1 MFLNGSLE
9 NFSVADILQLL
20 SFSRQSGALYVQG
33 EVGGVLYLEDGDV
46 YFARRDS
53 DWPLKDTLF
62 ANGVDESDWN
72 GAVDQSGASNAVGE
86 ALVTRQAIDQDLLAY
101 VVHQQ
106 LSDTLFDLFRMPR
119 RGTFDFRVAER
130 HEIGPV
136 QRYKVD
142 ALIDDTRRRVD
153 DWSSISEFISSPS
166 AMVSVVAELPAPTVE
181 LSLDGT
187 QWELLLL
194 AARRDRST
202 LTEMASVLGRTDAEV
217 ARALDGLI
225 RAGLVTT
232 LEMTGDALAGGT
244 PAPVHDIEPP
254 SPVLAANLSDPI
266 DDTQSLFD
274 QAELISESAEDDES
288 TGAEDAPPEG
298 LEETTLE
305 EASAA
310 LEWLEQKVGDA
321 APEGL
326 EEAGPDDASVA
337 SEWLEQKLETWD
349 DGTSLADVSDVG
361 APGDSGAEVGSW
373 WQEPP
378 DQETAATSWE
388 AAGPPA
394 EPVDPLSAEWPLGQG
409 DAPATPAAGDEDL
422 GDSIWGE
429 ASDDG
434 EAADA
439 TEVEDAPAAD
449 AAPGALEL
457 EGEASLWDTPD
468 ASESLWTPPAE
479 EGEELLRHAGLNDD
493 SPSWYPTP
501 GSVAPDAPDTPGSPG
516 ASLLDAP
523 DAPELPGT
531 PLSEASESEASESEG
546 SDEERGSKEDAVGSE
561 PEQREGALGFRT
573 VALQELRDLA
583 GVAAPPAR
591 VPGASKQGA
600 EAPEAPPQPPP
611 APKIR
616 ALKRLI
622 AAVRGL

>member
-72 GAVDQSGASNAVGE
+72 GAVDQSGASDAVGE

-142 ALIDDTRRRVD
+142 ALIEDTRRRVD

-166 AMVSVVAELPAPTVE
+166 AMVSVVEELPAPTVE

-202 LTEMASVLGRTDAEV
+202 LTEMASALGRTDAEV

-225 RAGLVTT
+225 RAGLLTT

-254 SPVLAANLSDPI
+254 SPVLAANLSEPI
-266 DDTQSLFD
+266 DDTSLFD
-274 QAELISESAEDDES
+274 HAELISEAAGDDPGL
-288 TGAEDAPPEG
+288 GAEAGLEG
-298 LEETTLE
+298 FEETTPE
-305 EASAA
+305 EALAA
-310 LEWLEQKVGDA
+310 SEWLEQKVGDA

-337 SEWLEQKLETWD
+337 AEWLEDKVETWD

-361 APGDSGAEVGSW
+361 APGDSGAGVGSW
-373 WQEPP
+373 WQEQPGE
-378 DQETAATSWE
+378 ETAATPWE

-394 EPVDPLSAEWPLGQG
+394 VPEDPLSAEWPLGQG
-409 DAPATPAAGDEDL
+409 DAPATPAADDEDL

-429 ASDDG
+429 TSDDG
-434 EAADA
+434 EPADA
-439 TEVEDAPAAD
+439 TEVVGGPTED
-449 AAPGALEL
+449 AAPRAPQL
-457 EGEASLWDTPD
+457 EGEASLWDAPD
-468 ASESLWTPPAE
+468 ASESIWTPPAA
-479 EGEELLRHAGLNDD
+479 EGEEPLRHAGLNDD
-493 SPSWYPTP
+493 SPSWYPRP
-501 GSVAPDAPDTPGSPG
+501 GSVAPDAPDAPGSPG
-516 ASLLDAP
+516 DPLLDAP
-523 DAPELPGT
+523 EPPRLPVD
-531 PLSEASESEASESEG
+531 PLSEASESEV
-546 SDEERGSKEDAVGSE
+546 SDEERVPEEGAGGSE

-591 VPGASKQGA
+591 VPGASKQGP
-600 EAPEAPPQPPP
+600 EASEAPPQPPP

>member
-72 GAVDQSGASNAVGE
+72 GAVDQSDGRDAVGE
-86 ALVTRQAIDQDLLAY
+86 ALITRQAIDQDLLAY

-119 RGTFDFRVAER
+119 RGTFDFRVDER

-166 AMVSVVAELPAPTVE
+166 AMVSVVAQLPAPTVE

-202 LTEMASVLGRTDAEV
+202 LTEMASALSRTDAEV

-225 RAGLVTT
+225 RAGLLTT

-254 SPVLAANLSDPI
+254 SPVLAANLSEPI
-266 DDTQSLFD
+266 DDTSLFD
-274 QAELISESAEDDES
+274 HAELISETAGDDQGP
-288 TGAEDAPPEG
+288 GAEDEGPEG
-298 LEETTLE
+298 FEETTPE
-305 EASAA
+305 EALAA
-310 LEWLEQKVGDA
+310 SEWLEQKVADA

-326 EEAGPDDASVA
+326 EEAGPEEASLA
-337 SEWLEQKLETWD
+337 AEWLEEKVGTWD

-373 WQEPP
+373 WQEAP
-378 DQETAATSWE
+378 DQEPAATPWE
-388 AAGPPA
+388 PAGPPA
-394 EPVDPLSAEWPLGQG
+394 GPEDPLSAEWPLGQG
-409 DAPATPAAGDEDL
+409 DVPAPAAGDEDL

-429 ASDDG
+429 VKDESG
-434 EAADA
+434 AADA
-439 TEVEDAPAAD
+439 TAVEGGPAEN
-449 AAPGALEL
+449 AAPSPPEL

-468 ASESLWTPPAE
+468 ASESIWTPPAA
-479 EGEELLRHAGLNDD
+479 EGEEPLRHAGLNDD
-493 SPSWYPTP
+493 STSWYPRP
-501 GSVAPDAPDTPGSPG
+501 GSVAPDAPDAPGSPG
-516 ASLLDAP
+516 DPLLDAP
-523 DAPELPGT
+523 EPPGLPAN
-531 PLSEASESEASESEG
+531 PLPEASESEAS
-546 SDEERGSKEDAVGSE
+546 DEERIPEEGAVGSE
-561 PEQREGALGFRT
+561 PEHREGESLGFRT

-591 VPGASKQGA
+591 VPGASKQGPEA
-600 EAPEAPPQPPP
+600 SEAPSQPPP